1 MKIDDNIR
9 ANCSRYSN
17 VIITVISTA
26 DSNII
31 SVCLPTIT
39 THSVVYIV
47 TMDDATTSYRPDTSQ
62 IPARNIR
69 YILFSYIMPVIVK
82 AAKQSGTL
90 VHRSRMLSEL
100 QDCASLHDI
109 SHIENK

>member
-1 MKIDDNIR
+1 M
-9 ANCSRYSN
+9 
-17 VIITVISTA
+17 
-26 DSNII
+26 
-31 SVCLPTIT
+31 L
-39 THSVVYIV
+39 
-47 TMDDATTSYRPDTSQ
+47 
-62 IPARNIR
+62 
-69 YILFSYIMPVIVK
+69 VIVK